1 MTTPAAPVL
10 APLSTGW
17 TEVQPARKQ
26 LRPSEATPPKT
37 LTELFEEA
45 CARAW
50 QLADELVRLRA
61 TYEKSCAPG
70 LPMEVILMEICK
82 HQTCK
87 CIIAQDV
94 ILKNRQTDEFER
106 KP

>member
-1 MTTPAAPVL
+1 M
-10 APLSTGW
+10 
-17 TEVQPARKQ
+17 QPARKQ
-26 LRPSEATPPKT
+26 LRPSEAIPPKT
-37 LTELFEEA
+37 LTEQFEEA

-50 QLADELVRLRA
+50 QLGDELIRLRA
-61 TYEKSCAPG
+61 TYEHSCAPG
-70 LPMEVILMEICK
+70 LPLEVILMEICK

-94 ILKNRQTDEFER
+94 IRKNIERAEFER